1 MFDWLEIFTLVSGL
15 LFLVLEIRQSNWM
28 WAVQI
33 LTGITSVILFYRQGL
48 YASMALNFYYIVSA
62 VWGVISWRRDSG
74 TDLNTNSSAGYEQNS
89 KPLVKSES
97 DADVNANSAASN
109 SIHLRKLTAKVIIVS
124 ILLQIIGTVVM
135 LWGLRLLGD
144 PMSGL
149 DAGITVLSLIAT
161 WWLIRTYKEQW
172 LLWILADLLYVF
184 MCYAQGMYF
193 MSGLY
198 AFYTVSAIYG
208 FIHWRS
214 NGKFVD

>member
-1 MFDWLEIFTLVSGL
+1 MQNWLEIFTLVTGL

-48 YASMALNFYYIVSA
+48 YASMALNVYYIAAA
-62 VWGVISWRRDSG
+62 VWGVISWRRDS
-74 TDLNTNSSAGYEQNS
+74 A
-89 KPLVKSES
+89 S
-97 DADVNANSAASN
+97 DENVSN
-109 SIHLRKLTAKVIIVS
+109 SIHLRRVTAKVVIIS
-124 ILLQIIGTVVM
+124 FLLQIIGTAVL
-135 LWGLRLLGD
+135 LWGLKLIGD

-161 WWLIRTYKEQW
+161 WWLVRTYKEQW
-172 LLWILADLLYVF
+172 LLWILADLLYVV

-198 AFYTVSAIYG
+198 AFYTLSAVYG
-208 FIHWRS
+208 FVHWRK
-214 NGKFVD
+214 NGRLID

>member
-1 MFDWLEIFTLVSGL
+1 MQNWLEIFTLVTGL

-48 YASMALNFYYIVSA
+48 YASMALNVYYIAAA
-62 VWGVISWRRDSG
+62 VWGVISWRRDS
-74 TDLNTNSSAGYEQNS
+74 A
-89 KPLVKSES
+89 S
-97 DADVNANSAASN
+97 DENVSN
-109 SIHLRKLTAKVIIVS
+109 SIHLRRVTAKVVIIS
-124 ILLQIIGTVVM
+124 FLLQIIGTAM
-135 LWGLRLLGD
+135 LLWGLKLIGD

-161 WWLIRTYKEQW
+161 WWLVRTYKEQW
-172 LLWILADLLYVF
+172 LLWILADLLYVV

-198 AFYTVSAIYG
+198 AFYTLSAVYG
-208 FIHWRS
+208 FVHWRK
-214 NGKFVD
+214 NGRLID

>member
-1 MFDWLEIFTLVSGL
+1 MQNWLEIFTLVTGL

-48 YASMALNFYYIVSA
+48 YASMLLNLYYIAAA
-62 VWGVISWRRDSG
+62 VWGVISWSKDS
-74 TDLNTNSSAGYEQNS
+74 
-89 KPLVKSES
+89 
-97 DADVNANSAASN
+97 ASN
-109 SIHLRKLTAKVIIVS
+109 ENASGAIHLRKVTVKVIVFS
-124 ILLQIIGTVVM
+124 VLLQVVGTALL
-135 LWGLRLLGD
+135 LWGLELLGD

-161 WWLIRTYKEQW
+161 WWLVKTYKEQW
-172 LLWILADLLYVF
+172 LLWILADVLYVF

-198 AFYTVSAIYG
+198 AFYTLSAIYG
-208 FIHWRS
+208 FIHWRR
-214 NGKFVD
+214 NGKLIDC

>member
-48 YASMALNFYYIVSA
+48 YASMALNFYYIVAA

-89 KPLVKSES
+89 
-97 DADVNANSAASN
+97 
-109 SIHLRKLTAKVIIVS
+109 IHLRKLTAKVIIVS
-124 ILLQIIGTVVM
+124 ILLQIIGTAVM

-208 FIHWRS
+208 FIHWRN